1 MPQRAAYWW
10 TAWDVRD
17 YELQALRRR
26 IGVVPQKA
34 VLFSGTIRDNLRWE
48 RKTLRMQSFWRPL
61 GRPRDWKLWKR
72 KRTAL
77 MKKFCREDA
86 ICPAARDSGLP

>member
-1 MPQRAAYWW
+1 M
-10 TAWDVRD
+10 DVRN

-34 VLFSGTIRDNLRWE
+34 VLFSGTIRDNLRWGKKDASDAE
-48 RKTLRMQSFWRPL
+48 LLEAL
-61 GRPRDWKLWKR
+61 GTA
-72 KRTAL
+72 RTAL